1 MRLKKTAREYLE
13 MLYNEHLDSGLV
25 KHKVLVNQLIEL
37 SETYPDLF
45 TMEQYGYYNYSFKM
59 KQPGCLPEFLKGVK

>member
-1 MRLKKTAREYLE
+1 MKLKKAAREYLE

-37 SETYPDLF
+37 CEAYPDLF
-45 TMEQYGYYNYSFKM
+45 TIEQYGYYNYCFKM
-59 KQPGCLPEFLKGVK
+59 KWPGYLPEFLKGVK